1 MRFPLAV
8 LAVLAVA
15 SPAAAQQQQQGV
27 TSAFSGF
34 SLKSDEPVNIEADNL
49 EVRDQEQS
57 AIFTGNVVMKQ
68 GESTLTARKLT
79 IFYFEKNKSP
89 DKNAGGAKPTQGET
103 KAPAGGATPETGRD
117 IRRME
122 AEGDVVVT
130 QKDQRAT
137 GARGVFDTQANTAD
151 LTGGVVVTQND
162 NVVRGDRLHVNMTTQ
177 TSRIESGGGGR
188 VQGVFKPRQRNQEGA
203 AASGPAKR

>member
-1 MRFPLAV
+1 MRFQLAV
-8 LAVLAVA
+8 LAVLAVS
-15 SPAAAQQQQQGV
+15 SPAAAQQQQGV

-68 GESTLTARKLT
+68 GESTLTSRKLT
-79 IFYFEKNKSP
+79 IFYYDKNKSP
-89 DKNAGGAKPTQGET
+89 ANAGGVKPTQGET
-103 KAPAGGATPETGRD
+103 KAPAGGATPEAGRD

-151 LTGGVVVTQND
+151 LTGGVVVTQNG

-177 TSRIESGGGGR
+177 TSRVESGGSGR
-188 VQGVFKPRQRNQEGA
+188 VQGVFKPRQRDQAG
-203 AASGPAKR
+203 SAKN